1 MRPPSC
7 VACDLPVLELRGQF
21 TVLQPYLIEHG
32 VPPSETAGAWHL
44 PCLESSSV
52 GQLWHQAKLRSYVN
66 VRGYELLARTSRWS
80 VVRNPRTREVLA
92 LGAGGDTL
100 ALGTVPARPVV
111 GGAVE
116 LVTEPSYGLEYD
128 PPVIREI
135 QQGLRATGRYAV
147 RAVADRL
154 GIGDRL
160 AHPDLLDGAA
170 FRLDA
175 ELEPEW
181 LPQYVLAAVDYPV
194 FVPDELAPY
203 AGGTL

>member
-7 VACDLPVLELRGQF
+7 VACRLPVLELRGQF
-21 TVLQPYLIEHG
+21 TVLQPYLIEHD
-32 VPPSETAGAWHL
+32 VPPPESAGAWHVT
-44 PCLESSSV
+44 CLRLSLV
-52 GQLWHQAKLRSYVN
+52 GERWYQARLRSYVEI
-66 VRGYELLARTSRWS
+66 RGYELLARTGGWS

-92 LGAGGDTL
+92 LGADGDTL
-100 ALGTVPARPVV
+100 ALDTAPARQIP
-111 GGAVE
+111 GGAVH

-128 PPVIREI
+128 PPVIREV
-135 QQGLRATGRYAV
+135 QSGLRATGRFPV
-147 RAVADRL
+147 RALADRL

-160 AHPDLLDGAA
+160 AHPDLLETAA

-181 LPQYVLAAVDYPV
+181 TPQFVLAVVDYPV

-203 AGGTL
+203 GNG